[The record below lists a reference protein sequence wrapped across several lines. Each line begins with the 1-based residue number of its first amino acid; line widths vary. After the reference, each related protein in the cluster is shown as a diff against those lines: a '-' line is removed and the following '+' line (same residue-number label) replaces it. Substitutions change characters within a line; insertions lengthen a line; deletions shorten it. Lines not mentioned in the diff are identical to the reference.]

1 MRRGE
6 HRGNDRRGEEE
17 IGEENRGQER
27 KGEDKKRG
35 DEKEEMDFWDNY
47 LSYFYPPE
55 KKAGDILVVTT
66 EEIGNL

>member
-1 MRRGE
+1 MRGE
-6 HRGNDRRGEEE
+6 DMRGEERR
-17 IGEENRGQER
+17 GKENRGEQR
-27 KGEDKKRG
+27 TGEDRKRG